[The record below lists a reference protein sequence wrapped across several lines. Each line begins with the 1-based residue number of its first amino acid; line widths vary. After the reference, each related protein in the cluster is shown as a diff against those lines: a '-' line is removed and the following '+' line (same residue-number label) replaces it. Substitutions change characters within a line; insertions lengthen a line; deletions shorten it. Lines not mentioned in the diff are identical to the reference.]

1 MIETF
6 VGMDVVIGVLNVKFA
21 STLLCVLYRQ
31 HWYQQSVPSLFIY
44 SVIWLAKYLQSD

>member
-6 VGMDVVIGVLNVKFA
+6 VGMDVVIGVNVKFA

-31 HWYQQSVPSLFIY
+31 H
-44 SVIWLAKYLQSD
+44 